1 MLTGCAWKIQTHLAV
16 AHDYTNV
23 LRDCRDGRE
32 CARPSSLRPRDLAGH
47 AYVLRSEHAATV
59 KTPTP
64 FHGSHDAKRGG
75 LREIARQKVPSLTD
89 LSLMHSPRYAVPQPS
104 IYLSSGAEV

>member
-1 MLTGCAWKIQTHLAV
+1 MRLENRRISPS
-16 AHDYTNV
+16 
-23 LRDCRDGRE
+23 RMISDGRE
-32 CARPSSLRPRDLAGH
+32 CARPSSLRPRDFAGP
-47 AYVLRSEHAATV
+47 AYVLRIEHAATV

-75 LREIARQKVPSLTD
+75 SREIARQKVPALTGP
-89 LSLMHSPRYAVPQPS
+89 SLMHSQRYAVLQLS

>member
-1 MLTGCAWKIQTHLAV
+1 MRLENRRISPS
-16 AHDYTNV
+16 
-23 LRDCRDGRE
+23 RMISDGRE
-32 CARPSSLRPRDLAGH
+32 CARPSSLRPRDFAGL
-47 AYVLRSEHAATV
+47 AYVLRIEHAATV

-75 LREIARQKVPSLTD
+75 SREIARQKVPALTG
-89 LSLMHSPRYAVPQPS
+89 LSSMHSPRYAVLQLS